1 MTRFVLLSVLVALIS
16 MVNVESFRPHI
27 SRSSSSSLFK
37 SSPLFNQLK
46 DEPIPDNESEQQQ
59 RERLRKKARKMM
71 FNENGVAYAPW
82 IANQVDEDAII
93 EDLIRKEKKGPSAR
107 EKLKTST
114 LDSGAVETSEGMKW
128 RQQGDAVEVGWITGV
143 ESDNVGYIVEKRPSY
158 GGDFMEVASYK
169 DVPSLQSKGPNGGKY
184 RCMDNT
190 ASEGSWVYRV
200 KDCDSRGKQD
210 VLAQCFVEVSTESE
224 NTQQA
229 AVAIGLIGVLAA
241 AAVVGYS
248 LDPPL

>member
-1 MTRFVLLSVLVALIS
+1 MTRFVLLSILVALIS
-16 MVNVESFRPHI
+16 IVNVESFRPHI
-27 SRSSSSSLFK
+27 SRPSSSSLFK

-169 DVPSLQSKGPNGGKY
+169 DVPSLQSKGNPLVFSFIPNHI
-184 RCMDNT
+184 
-190 ASEGSWVYRV
+190 
-200 KDCDSRGKQD
+200 
-210 VLAQCFVEVSTESE
+210 L
-224 NTQQA
+224 
-229 AVAIGLIGVLAA
+229 
-241 AAVVGYS
+241 
-248 LDPPL
+248 PLLLFTTH